1 MSKLA
6 HSNPYFDDVL
16 TDIDIQLGVIFK
28 GSTKMVVEE
37 NYLDQLENTQAIY
50 HEWEDIPWMRL
61 VKLCMTKAFETD
73 ATWDAFL
80 HGEDSLIIEKLL
92 TAFVSGDND
101 TKKLLN
107 NLQTNVVDFYSEEV
121 REDFLNL

>member
-1 MSKLA
+1 MSRLA

-28 GSTKMVVEE
+28 GSTKMVEE
-37 NYLDQLENTQAIY
+37 TYLDQLENTQAIY
-50 HEWEDIPWMRL
+50 HEWEDIPWMRM
-61 VKLCMTKAFETD
+61 VKLCMTKAFETG

-92 TAFVSGDND
+92 AAFVSGDSD

-107 NLQTNVVDFYSEEV
+107 NLQTNVVDFYDEEV

>member
-1 MSKLA
+1 MSKLS

-16 TDIDIQLGVIFK
+16 TDIDIRLGVIFK
-28 GSTKMVVEE
+28 GNMKMVEE
-37 NYLDQLENTQAIY
+37 TYLDQLENTQAIY
-50 HEWEDIPWMRL
+50 HEWEDIPFMRM
-61 VKLCMTKAFETD
+61 VKLCMTKAIETD

-80 HGEDSLIIEKLL
+80 HGEDPSITEKLL
-92 TAFVSGDND
+92 AAFVSGDSD

-107 NLQTNVVDFYSEEV
+107 NLQANVVDFYEEEV

>member
-1 MSKLA
+1 MSRLA

-28 GSTKMVVEE
+28 GSTKMVEE
-37 NYLDQLENTQAIY
+37 TYLDQLENTQAIY

-61 VKLCMTKAFETD
+61 VKLCMTKALETD

-80 HGEDSLIIEKLL
+80 HGEDPSITEKLL
-92 TAFVSGDND
+92 AAFVSGDSD

-107 NLQTNVVDFYSEEV
+107 NLQTNVVDFYDEEV